1 MANPQDYTIGWI
13 CALVLEYVAARAFLD
28 EEHQPLDKQNPHDNN
43 DYTLGRV
50 GNHNV
55 AIAVLPDGE
64 YGTSSAATVARDM
77 VHCFPN
83 IRIGLMVGIGGG
95 VPSRHDIRLGDIVV
109 SSPRDGMAGVFQYDF
124 GKTIQEENFIHTGFL
139 NRPPLV
145 LRAAVNGLKAQFE
158 SEGNELMEAV
168 NSVLEKKP
176 RLQRRGYK
184 RPEPSSDRLYN
195 PGFIHPPNNT
205 SSCAVVCGDQPSKLT
220 VRAQRTK
227 DDDNPAIHY
236 GLIASGNQ
244 LMKDATIRDKL
255 AAEKD
260 VLCFEMEAAGLMN
273 HFPCLV
279 VRGICDYSD
288 SHKNDEWQRYAA
300 MVAAAYAR
308 DLLYRLRPTN
318 VEAEKPIREILSS
331 GESGSSILSC
341 TVRDLG
347 NKHKQGQIE
356 RWLSPPDPSTNYN
369 KALNQRHEVSGRWFL
384 EGEVFKRWDS
394 QRNSFLWL
402 YGIPGCGKTI
412 LSSSIVRHLEDVPSS
427 RAVLYFY
434 FDFNDT
440 GKQTLESMVRS
451 LIVQLYTKQGDHRKP
466 LDSLFSSCQ
475 DVFTTPTCKAL
486 CECLVDMMRQARE
499 VWIVLDALDECPTRK
514 TQGLLSWMRNILNSD
529 QVNAHLLATSRAEQ
543 DIESEISEWPEYK
556 DRVSIHECIT
566 GDICAYVHSRVR
578 LDKGLDRWRSRPDV
592 QDIIETRLTEKAD
605 GMFRWAA
612 CQLDALESCLDY
624 DELTNALAS
633 LPDTLDATYARILN
647 AIPDIQKP
655 KAIRILQ
662 FLAFSERPLR
672 IDELVDAIA
681 VDFKK
686 DPQFHR
692 NYRMPKPLEVSRYCS
707 SLVAVVSRNFANGK
721 EERVLQLAHF
731 SVKEYLTSDRV
742 DKSFRE
748 SFAEINARSIITRVC
763 LAYLSQLDHDEN
775 NSFRKTTV
783 KFPLADYSAL
793 YWTDHARLA
802 ETEKA
807 VEESILEF
815 FQETY
820 ILWASLFY
828 PEQPFI
834 ASVEMPASRQSIAT
848 PIYYAS
854 FAGLGHT
861 LRLFLERGADVNAQG
876 EFYGNALQAAA
887 AQRDNENIVRM
898 LLERGADVNAQ
909 GGLYGN
915 ALQAAATQRDNKNI
929 VWMLLERGAD
939 VNAWGGI
946 YGTAL
951 HIAVEQSDENIV
963 QMLLERGADVNKQS
977 GLFGKALQTAAA
989 QRGNENIV
997 QMLLDRGADIN
1008 AQDGYYGTALQAA
1021 AAQRGNE
1028 DIVWMLLERGADVN
1042 AQHHSYDNVLDIA
1055 VIAGDENIVQM
1066 LLERGAFDN
1075 VQSVINTALQ
1085 TAIQGGNEKIVQM
1098 LLKRGADVNAQGG
1111 LYDNALQAATS
1122 RNH

>member
-13 CALVLEYVAARAFLD
+13 CAILPEYVAARAFLD
-28 EEHQPLDKQNPHDNN
+28 EEHQPLDKRNPHDNN

-95 VPSRHDIRLGDIVV
+95 VPSRHDIRLGDVVV

-139 NRPPLV
+139 NQPPLV

-176 RLQRRGYK
+176 RLQKKYK
-184 RPEPSSDRLYN
+184 RPELSSDRLYN

-220 VRAQRTK
+220 VRAQRTE

-279 VRGICDYSD
+279 IRGICDYSD
-288 SHKNDEWQRYAA
+288 SHKNDEWQPFAA

-331 GESGSSILSC
+331 VEHSVNQLQQTSQKIASA
-341 TVRDLG
+341 VQDLG
-347 NKHKQGQIE
+347 NEHKQRQIE

-369 KALNQRHEVSGRWFL
+369 KALDQSYEGSGRWFL

-412 LSSSIVRHLEDVPSS
+412 LSSSIIQHLEDLPPS

-440 GKQTLESMVRS
+440 RKQTLESMVGS

-475 DVFTTPTCKAL
+475 DGLKAPTCKAL
-486 CECLVDMMRQARE
+486 CECLEEMMRQAGE
-499 VWIVLDALDECPTRK
+499 VWVVLDALDECPTRK
-514 TQGLLSWMRNILNSD
+514 TQGLLSWMRNLLNSD
-529 QVNAHLLATSRAEQ
+529 QINAHLLATSRAEQ

-566 GDICAYVHSRVR
+566 GDIRAYVRGRVR
-578 LDKGLDRWRSRPDV
+578 VGKGLARWRSRPDV
-592 QDIIETRLTEKAD
+592 QDIIETKLTEKAD

-612 CQLDALESCLDY
+612 CQLDALENCLDY
-624 DELTNALAS
+624 DELSKALAS
-633 LPDTLDATYARILN
+633 LPDTLEATYARILN

-662 FLAFSERPLR
+662 FLAFSERPLDIR
-672 IDELVDAIA
+672 ELADAIA

-686 DPQFHR
+686 VPQFHR
-692 NYRMPKPLEVSRYCS
+692 NYRMPVPLEISRYCS
-707 SLVAVVSRNFANGK
+707 SLVVVVYDKPAQLAWQK
-721 EERVLQLAHF
+721 EVLQLAHF

-742 DKSFRE
+742 DPSFRE
-748 SFAEINARSIITRVC
+748 SFSEINARGIITRVC
-763 LAYLSQLDHDEN
+763 LAYLSQIYHDAG
-775 NSFRKTTV
+775 NSARRTALTH
-783 KFPLADYSAL
+783 PLTIYSTR
-793 YWTDHARLA
+793 YWPDHARLA

-820 ILWASLFY
+820 MRWSSLLS
-828 PEQPFI
+828 PEWPQTIMVQVGP
-834 ASVEMPASRQSIAT
+834 RQSIAT
-848 PIYYAS
+848 PTYYAS
-854 FAGLGHT
+854 LTGLGHT
-861 LRLFLERGADVNAQG
+861 LRLFLERGANVNAQG
-876 EFYGNALQAAA
+876 GYYGTALQAAASQEGNENIVEMLLERGADINAQGGDYGNALQVASF
-887 AQRDNENIVRM
+887 RGHVHIVQM

-909 GGLYGN
+909 GGN
-915 ALQAAATQRDNKNI
+915 
-929 VWMLLERGAD
+929 
-939 VNAWGGI
+939 
-946 YGTAL
+946 
-951 HIAVEQSDENIV
+951 H
-963 QMLLERGADVNKQS
+963 
-977 GLFGKALQTAAA
+977 
-989 QRGNENIV
+989 
-997 QMLLDRGADIN
+997 
-1008 AQDGYYGTALQAA
+1008 GTALQAA
-1021 AAQRGNE
+1021 SLGE
-1028 DIVWMLLERGADVN
+1028 
-1042 AQHHSYDNVLDIA
+1042 Y
-1055 VIAGDENIVQM
+1055 ENIVH
-1066 LLERGAFDN
+1066 
-1075 VQSVINTALQ
+1075 
-1085 TAIQGGNEKIVQM
+1085 M
-1098 LLKRGADVNAQGG
+1098 LLKRGADVNTQSGFYKTALQAASVGGYDNIVQILLENGADVHVQGG
-1111 LYDNALQAATS
+1111 WYDNALQAAINNDKWKVAQIL
-1122 RNH
+1122 RENGAKALE